1 MSKTVSAF
9 RLKHGKEVARAL
21 KEKGFYVRRVRPRP
35 SIRLFEEIVADKL
48 VNVRGRD
55 VVIWVEYR
63 FDDSKTKEVCDVYAS
78 STGIVKRLEGEV
90 TPEAVLKAVRDV
102 RRAVSKALARVDAIA
117 EANPLEA
124 EGLAASTRNDQ
135 YFVRLGAQVLGKE
148 KDHAGVLELAID
160 TKSAYITFYL
170 TIPVRER
177 RKALNITRKIARAV
191 KRAGF
196 QLRP

>member
-35 SIRLFEEIVADKL
+35 STGLFEEVVADKL

-63 FDDSKTKEVCDVYAS
+63 FNDSRTGEVCDVYAS

-90 TPEAVLKAVRDV
+90 TPEAVLRAVGDV
-102 RRAVSKALARVDAIA
+102 KRAVSKALARVDSIA
-117 EANPLEA
+117 EANPLKD

-135 YFVRLGAQVLGKE
+135 YFVHLGAQVLSKE
-148 KDHAGVLELAID
+148 RDHAGVLELAID
-160 TKSAYITFYL
+160 TKSAYVTFHL
-170 TIPVRER
+170 TIPVREH
-177 RKALNITRKIARAV
+177 RKALNIVRKIARMV